1 VSGAYAAL
9 CRGSRLGELVS
20 RREPGAASRHARVR
34 SSTLTCLA
42 YAQVPKSRDDPRACA
57 AVRRTIFEDEHKWFR
72 ETVRTFVEREI
83 HPVRERIRQQRLI
96 ERRIWHRAGA
106 AGFLGLGVP
115 AEHGGSG
122 TADFRFNAVLGEE
135 LARAGMA
142 YASSFGIH
150 TDVVAPYL
158 VESTTPAQRERW
170 LPRFCTGELI
180 TAIAM
185 TEPEAG
191 SDLRALRTS
200 ARRDGSAWVLNGS
213 KTFITNGYSADL
225 VVVAART
232 DAQSGQT
239 GITLF
244 GVETGSAGFTRGRK
258 LSKTGQHEA
267 DTAELFLED
276 VWLTDEDRIGE
287 LNGGFKLMVQRLTQ
301 ERLSAAVANLAHATV
316 ALEQT
321 LVYARERKA
330 FGRPIGT
337 FQNSRFELAA
347 MTTEIDVTQ
356 AYIDRCVQAHVDGE
370 LTGVDAAKAKWWS
383 AEIQNRVLDRCVQ
396 LFGGYGYM
404 EEYDVARAW
413 ADARVTKIWAGSN
426 EIMKEIIGRSLGLGD
441 PAPAPAAEGH
451 RPAPRTGLA
460 GEKAI
465 NQRNEG
471 CRDSI

>member
-1 VSGAYAAL
+1 VK
-9 CRGSRLGELVS
+9 RI
-20 RREPGAASRHARVR
+20 
-34 SSTLTCLA
+34 
-42 YAQVPKSRDDPRACA
+42 
-57 AVRRTIFEDEHKWFR
+57 IFEDEHKWFR

-83 HPVRERIRQQRLI
+83 MPVRENTRQQRLI
-96 ERRIWHRAGA
+96 ARDIWLSAGA
-106 AGFLGLGVP
+106 IGLLGLGVS

-122 TADFRFNAVLGEE
+122 TSDFRFNAVLGEE

-142 YASSFGIH
+142 YASCIGIH

-158 VESTTPAQRERW
+158 IESTTPSQRARW
-170 LPRFCTGELI
+170 LPRFCAGEII

-200 ARRDGSAWVLNGS
+200 ARQDGAGWILNGS
-213 KTFITNGYSADL
+213 KTFITNGSSADL
-225 VVVAART
+225 IVVAART
-232 DAQSGQT
+232 DAQRGRP

-244 GVETGSAGFTRGRK
+244 GVDATTPGFARGRK
-258 LSKTGQHEA
+258 LSKTGQSEA
-267 DTAELFLED
+267 DTAELFLQD
-276 VWLTDEDRIGE
+276 VWVPDEDRIGD
-287 LNGGFKLMVQRLTQ
+287 LNGGFALMMDRLTQ
-301 ERLSAAVANLAHATV
+301 ERLSAAVANVAHAAA

-337 FQNSRFELAA
+337 FQNSRFELAS

-356 AYIDRCVQAHVDGE
+356 AYVDRCLQAHVDGE
-370 LTGVDAAKAKWWS
+370 LTGIDAAKAKWWS
-383 AEIQNRVLDRCVQ
+383 AEVQNRVLDRCVQ

-441 PAPAPAAEGH
+441 P
-451 RPAPRTGLA
+451 RPAVTTADAVPAHDPTA
-460 GEKAI
+460 
-465 NQRNEG
+465 
-471 CRDSI
+471 